1 MRLRFAAATAIAAL
15 LMAAGL
21 AGVAVS
27 QQPPP
32 QPAGGDAA
40 SVFDARCKNC
50 HDPAKDRAPSRES
63 LAQRTPDNI
72 VAALSTGVM
81 KTFADGL
88 SPDQVRGLAVYITGK
103 PLSFAAGSSAAPQP
117 PDARCGANP
126 PIRAAATD
134 WNGYGRTTGSTR
146 FQPNTSLGVGN
157 VQRLKVKWAFSLAGG
172 RAGQPTIIGDRMF
185 LVTFAGDA
193 FSLNAKTGCVYWK
206 SAIGAPMRTSPV
218 VVHRPGDSPSGWVM
232 YVGELGGAVRALDAM
247 TGAALWKTVLDTN
260 RFAGI
265 TGGPVLSGDRLY
277 VPVSSA
283 EELAGDMA
291 DYGCCTFG
299 GKVAAMDP
307 RTGKV
312 IWKTAVLDPKPT
324 RKNAAGAQL
333 YGPAGAA
340 IWSQP
345 TIDQKRGQL
354 YVTTGDSYTE
364 VDAPTADSVV
374 AIGLADGKIRWATQT
389 LKDDNFLIGC
399 GPRRRGVN
407 CPLGTIGPDLDYG
420 SSPILFSLPPSH
432 GKGGGKQIVMAGQK
446 SGLVSGF
453 DPDTGRQLWKTQVG
467 FGSLFGGI
475 EWGMAADNHA
485 LYVAISDGAAPRDK
499 ARAGLYALDPA
510 TGDFL
515 WKSPAPNVACGW
527 HANPCK
533 NAQSAPVTAIP
544 GVVFSGGQDGW
555 LRAYAADTGR
565 ALWDFDSAAN
575 TYSTLNGVA
584 AQKGGAFDHTG
595 FVVSGGMLFAI
606 SGYNGSTGA
615 YAGNPLNVL
624 LAFSIDGK

>member
-1 MRLRFAAATAIAAL
+1 MSLRAAAAAAL
-15 LMAAGL
+15 LLAAAL
-21 AGVAVS
+21 AGAAVS
-27 QQPPP
+27 QQPS
-32 QPAGGDAA
+32 ASDAA
-40 SVFDARCKNC
+40 GLFDARCKGC
-50 HDPAKDRAPSRES
+50 HDPAKDRAPSREQ
-63 LAQRTPDNI
+63 LAQRAPDNI
-72 VAALSTGVM
+72 VAALTTGVM

-88 SPDQVRGLAVYITGK
+88 APDQVRGLAVYITGK
-103 PLSFAAGSSAAPQP
+103 PLSFAAGASAAPQP
-117 PDARCGANP
+117 PDTKCAANP
-126 PIRAAATD
+126 PIRAAASD
-134 WNGYGRTTGSTR
+134 WNGYGRTAGSTR
-146 FQPNTSLGVGN
+146 FQPNTSLKPGN

-172 RAGQPTIIGDRMF
+172 RAGQPTIIGDRLF

-193 FSLNAKTGCVYWK
+193 YSLNAKTGCVYWK
-206 SAIGAPMRTSPV
+206 SAIGAPMRTSPLV
-218 VVHRPGDSPSGWVM
+218 ARRPGDSPSGWVM
-232 YVGELGGAVRALDAM
+232 YVGELGGSVRALDAM
-247 TGAALWKTVLDTN
+247 SGAELWKTRLDTN

-265 TGGPVLSGDRLY
+265 TGALVLGADRLY
-277 VPVSSA
+277 APVSSA

-299 GKVAAMDP
+299 GKVAALDP
-307 RTGKV
+307 KTGQV
-312 IWKTAVLDPKPT
+312 IWKTAVLEPRPT
-324 RKNAAGAQL
+324 RKNAAGTQL

-345 TIDQKRGQL
+345 TLDPKRGQL

-364 VDAPTADSVV
+364 VDAPTADAVL

-399 GPRRRGVN
+399 GPRRRGAN

-420 SSPILFSLPPSH
+420 ASPILFTLKS
-432 GKGGGKQIVMAGQK
+432 GKQIVLAGQK
-446 SGLVSGF
+446 SGLVSGL
-453 DPDTGRQLWKTQVG
+453 DPDTGRPLWKTEVG
-467 FGSLFGGI
+467 YGSLFGGI
-475 EWGMAADNHA
+475 EWGMAADTRA

-510 TGDFL
+510 TGAFL
-515 WKSPAPNVACGW
+515 WKAPAPSVACGW
-527 HANPCK
+527 HVNPCK
-533 NAQSAPVTAIP
+533 NAQSAPVTVIP

-555 LRAYAADTGR
+555 LRAYASDTGR
-565 ALWDFDSAAN
+565 VLWDFDSAAA
-575 TYSTLNGVA
+575 TYATLNGVA

-595 FVVSGGMLFAI
+595 FVVSGPMLFAI

>member
-1 MRLRFAAATAIAAL
+1 MGDLRAVAVATVAVL
-15 LMAAGL
+15 LLAVGVAGPASAQAAGGEA
-21 AGVAVS
+21 AG
-27 QQPPP
+27 
-32 QPAGGDAA
+32 
-40 SVFDARCKNC
+40 VFDARCKAC

-63 LAQRTPDNI
+63 LAQRAPDNI
-72 VAALSTGVM
+72 VAALTTGVM
-81 KTFADGL
+81 KPFSEGL
-88 SPDQVRGLAVYITGK
+88 SPEQVRSLAVYITGK
-103 PLSFAAGSSAAPQP
+103 PLAFAAGASAAPQP
-117 PDARCGANP
+117 ADPKCLDVP
-126 PIRAAATD
+126 PIRPTPSD

-146 FQPNTSLGVGN
+146 FQPNTTLRAGN
-157 VQRLKVKWAFSLAGG
+157 VGKLKVKWAFSLAGG
-172 RAGQPTIIGDRMF
+172 RAGQPTIVGDRMF

-193 FSLNAKTGCVYWK
+193 YSLDARSGCVYWR
-206 SAIGAPMRTSPV
+206 SALGAPMRTSPV

-247 TGAALWKTVLDTN
+247 TGAPVWRTVLDTN

-265 TGGPVLSGDRLY
+265 TGGPVVQGDRLY

-291 DYGCCTFG
+291 DYECCTFG
-299 GKVAAMDP
+299 GKVAALDP

-312 IWKTAVLDPKPT
+312 IWKTAVLEPKPT
-324 RKNAAGAQL
+324 RRNSAGTQL

-345 TIDQKRGQL
+345 TIDAKRGQL

-364 VDAPTADSVV
+364 VDAPTADAVL

-420 SSPILFSLPPSH
+420 ASPILFNLP
-432 GKGGGKQIVMAGQK
+432 GGKQILLAGQK
-446 SGLVSGF
+446 SGLVSGV
-453 DPDTGRQLWKTQVG
+453 DPGTGRTVWQTQVG
-467 FGSLFGGI
+467 FGSLFGGV
-475 EWGMAADNHA
+475 EWGMAADVRA

-499 ARAGLYALDPA
+499 ARAGVYALNPA
-510 TGDFL
+510 TGEFL
-515 WKSPAPNVACGW
+515 WKSPAPAAPCGW
-527 HANPCK
+527 GKPPCK
-533 NAQSAPVTAIP
+533 SAQSAPLTVIP

-555 LRAYAADTGR
+555 LRAYDSRGGAT
-565 ALWDFDSAAN
+565 LWSFDSAAS
-575 TYSTLNGVA
+575 TYSTVNGVA

-595 FVVSGGMLFAI
+595 FVVTKDMLFAI